1 MKPRAPAS
9 ALFAA
14 PSLSTLQFEGC
25 VQSPSLQDLQSARSH
40 HQSSSSQGSRARRA
54 NAEQLQL
61 TRRTALSRR

>member
-25 VQSPSLQDLQSARSH
+25 VQSPSLQDQNSQDDAASTTAHNHSCARPM
-40 HQSSSSQGSRARRA
+40 A
-54 NAEQLQL
+54 N
-61 TRRTALSRR
+61 